1 MSAVEQSG
9 HTEFVKYLE
18 KHSGLKTL
26 WTLRNDD
33 IEINRIS
40 FKNMLNLFI
49 KL

>member
-33 IEINRIS
+33 N
-40 FKNMLNLFI
+40 FYFCWGAPDFLY
-49 KL
+49 